1 MTNWYADTVLH
12 AELTQHHM
20 HSEDVI
26 FNLILVYIIVQIQL
40 NIIPNKNQIG
50 SHRCLAPDKW
60 QAIISTKH
68 YMVWWCIFV
77 SLGIKELNIV
87 LQEINHTYGIA

>member
-1 MTNWYADTVLH
+1 
-12 AELTQHHM
+12 M
-20 HSEDVI
+20 HSENII
-26 FNLILVYIIVQIQL
+26 FNLILVYIIIQIQL
-40 NIIPNKNQIG
+40 NIIPNSQIG
-50 SHRCLAPDKW
+50 SHSGLTPDKW
-60 QAIISTKH
+60 QAIISTKD